1 VWSAVT
7 VFNYIVLA
15 YFIVLHVVY
24 LVTSFIAFGALKRY
38 ALKLKSLDLTDLI
51 TSAWAPPITLVAP
64 AYNEE
69 ATCVESV
76 RSLLTLE
83 YPEYD
88 ILVINDGST
97 DGTIGVVEERGTC
110 IPYLRVVALGKN
122 QGKGA
127 AVREGMLAAKGALI
141 LFSDA
146 DLSTPV
152 SEVHLLHEAL
162 HEGVPIAIGSRG
174 MSESRLEKRQ
184 AFYREMMGRTFNQ
197 IVRLLLTLPI
207 RDTQCGF
214 KLFRRREARLLFGA
228 LRTQGF
234 AFDVELLYRARTAGF
249 GIAEVPVTWR
259 NDERSHVRPIRDSA
273 RMFREIMGIR
283 KMVGKDQERGALL
296 APEHVETP

>member
-1 VWSAVT
+1 MYRDPDQLISNKREPTLETNAP
-7 VFNYIVLA
+7 NPKQLA
-15 YFIVLHVVY
+15 
-24 LVTSFIAFGALKRY
+24 
-38 ALKLKSLDLTDLI
+38 SLSI
-51 TSAWAPPITLVAP
+51 IIPG
-64 AYNEE
+64 YNEE
-69 ATCVESV
+69 S
-76 RSLLTLE
+76 RIGPTLDKVAE
-83 YPEYD
+83 FMDDFVDDPELIFVD
-88 ILVINDGST
+88 DGST
-97 DGTIGVVEERGTC
+97 DGTIGVVEERGTR